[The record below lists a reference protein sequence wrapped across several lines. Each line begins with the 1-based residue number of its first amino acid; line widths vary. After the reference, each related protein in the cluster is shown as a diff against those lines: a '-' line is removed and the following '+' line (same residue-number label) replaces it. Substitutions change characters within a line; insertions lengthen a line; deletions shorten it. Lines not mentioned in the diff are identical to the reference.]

1 MRKESV
7 RYILRNP
14 NNELKK
20 LLIEDSPRSIFLV
33 TGKKSYEKSGAK
45 KFIDN
50 LLNGFTVVRFS
61 DFADNPKIEDVNKGI
76 NIFLEN
82 SCDYLIAIGGGSVM
96 DMAKLINI
104 GYEKNNIED
113 LITKKAEISS
123 PGKKLIT
130 IPTTSGSGSE
140 ATHFA
145 VVYVGGE
152 KFSVAHPI
160 YMLPNVVVLNPSL
173 TYSMNSYQTALSGVD
188 AFAQAMESYWSIN
201 STEESRKYSKEALE
215 LIIKHLPLAVKFN
228 EDSRNIMLYAA
239 NLAGK
244 AINIAKTSGA
254 HAISYVLTSKFNIP
268 HGQAVALT
276 LPAWY
281 TFNHNCNENNINDA
295 RGLTYIKNVMK
306 DIKNVIN
313 DFETNSGKGSMRIRR
328 FIESIGLETSLSAFE
343 VHPSDLDYIVGKIN
357 LERLNNNPTKASLAE
372 LSHILKETF

>member
-7 RYILRNP
+7 RYVLKNS

-20 LLIEDSPRSIFLV
+20 LLIEDSPKSIFLV
-33 TGKKSYEKSGAK
+33 TGNRSYEKSGAK

-50 LLNGFTVVRFS
+50 LLNGFTVKRFS

-104 GYEKNNIED
+104 GYDKNNIED
-113 LITKKAEISS
+113 LTTKKAEISS
-123 PGKKLIT
+123 PGKKLIA

-201 STEESRKYSKEALE
+201 STEESKKYSIEALK
-215 LIIKHLPLAVKFN
+215 LIIEHLPLAVKYN
-228 EDSRNIMLYAA
+228 DNSKNIMLHAA

-268 HGQAVALT
+268 HG
-276 LPAWY
+276 
-281 TFNHNCNENNINDA
+281 
-295 RGLTYIKNVMK
+295 
-306 DIKNVIN
+306 
-313 DFETNSGKGSMRIRR
+313 
-328 FIESIGLETSLSAFE
+328 
-343 VHPSDLDYIVGKIN
+343 
-357 LERLNNNPTKASLAE
+357 
-372 LSHILKETF
+372 

>member
-7 RYILRNP
+7 RYVLKNS

-20 LLIEDSPRSIFLV
+20 LLIEDSPKSIFLV
-33 TGKKSYEKSGAK
+33 TGNRSYEKSGAK

-50 LLNGFTVVRFS
+50 LLNGFTVKRFS

-104 GYEKNNIED
+104 GYDKNNIED
-113 LITKKAEISS
+113 LTTKKAEISS
-123 PGKKLIT
+123 PGKKLIA

-201 STEESRKYSKEALE
+201 STEESKKYSIEALK
-215 LIIKHLPLAVKFN
+215 LIIEHLPLAVKYN
-228 EDSRNIMLYAA
+228 DNSKNIMLHAA

-281 TFNHNCNENNINDA
+281 NFNHNCNENNINDS
-295 RGLTYIKNVMK
+295 RGLKYLSNVMMDMDNIIDAGSNENK
-306 DIKNVIN
+306 PSSKVKMFIK
-313 DFETNSGKGSMRIRR
+313 G
-328 FIESIGLETSLSAFE
+328 IGLETSLSLFK
-343 VHPSDLDYIVGKIN
+343 VHLSNLDAIVDSIN
-357 LERLNNNPTKASLAE
+357 IERLNNNPAKASSIE
-372 LSHILKETF
+372 LNRILKESF

>member
-7 RYILRNP
+7 RYVLKNS

-20 LLIEDSPRSIFLV
+20 LLIEDSPKSIFLV
-33 TGKKSYEKSGAK
+33 TGNRSYEKSGAK

-50 LLNGFTVVRFS
+50 LLNGFTVKRFS

-104 GYEKNNIED
+104 GYDKNNIED
-113 LITKKAEISS
+113 LTTKKAEISS
-123 PGKKLIT
+123 PGKKLIA

-201 STEESRKYSKEALE
+201 STEESKKYSIEALK
-215 LIIKHLPLAVKFN
+215 LIIEHLPLAVKYN
-228 EDSRNIMLYAA
+228 DNSKNIMLHAA

-281 TFNHNCNENNINDA
+281 NFNHNCNENNINDS
-295 RGLTYIKNVMK
+295 RGLKYLSNVMMDMDNIIGAGSNENK
-306 DIKNVIN
+306 PSSKVKMFIK
-313 DFETNSGKGSMRIRR
+313 G
-328 FIESIGLETSLSAFE
+328 IGLETSLSLFK
-343 VHPSDLDYIVGKIN
+343 VHLSNLDAIVDSIN
-357 LERLNNNPTKASLAE
+357 IERLNNNPAKASSIE
-372 LSHILKETF
+372 LNRILKESF